1 MKPAALR
8 LPGTLIGLLAL
19 HEAAL
24 RALAASDLPSVLF
37 APGDHSPVLYLAL
50 TVGFLLLRLTVY
62 FCVPFG
68 VAVWVALRGVE
79 LLSAAAARRASV
91 GASSS
96 RVTQH

>member
-1 MKPAALR
+1 MKRSSFRFPF
-8 LPGTLIGLLAL
+8 TLIGLLAL

-37 APGDHSPVLYLAL
+37 APGAHSPIAYLAL

-68 VAVWVALRGVE
+68 VAAWVALRGVE

-91 GASSS
+91 GASNS